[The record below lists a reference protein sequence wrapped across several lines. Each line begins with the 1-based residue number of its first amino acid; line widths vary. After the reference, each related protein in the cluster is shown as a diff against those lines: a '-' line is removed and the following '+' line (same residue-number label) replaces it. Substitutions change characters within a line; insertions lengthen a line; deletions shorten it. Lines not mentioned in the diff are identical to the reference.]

1 MGNQTN
7 NLFETR
13 STSNPSVKQTGE
25 RRCCLWR
32 TIVSSL
38 ILVMGI
44 AFLIFGWLVQY
55 PIFEAYSDGNIP
67 PSLDETGEIIGYTND
82 YGLHHLASTGLAI
95 KHASGAFHTLH
106 MKADVEQASTLNFVG
121 QETYLKEL
129 YALNPTE
136 LILEIQ
142 EMQATAA
149 ESTSEE
155 QDGSSQTIQSAEPDC
170 PS

>member
-1 MGNQTN
+1 MDNNTN
-7 NLFETR
+7 TMFEKR
-13 STSNPSVKQTGE
+13 NPSEPSVKQANGHL
-25 RRCCLWR
+25 CNMWR
-32 TIVSSL
+32 TAMSCL

-44 AFLIFGWLVQY
+44 AFLICGWLVQY

-82 YGLHHLASTGLAI
+82 YGLHHLSSTGLAI

-106 MKADVEQASTLNFVG
+106 MKADVEQPSTLNFVG

-129 YALNPTE
+129 YALNPTD

-149 ESTSEE
+149 ESSAEE
-155 QDGSSQTIQSAEPDC
+155 QDGSSQTVQPAEPDC